1 MRWAFVFLCL
11 CLVMLCPGRV
21 QADGTRVVILGTGTP
36 AADHERAGAGIA
48 IIHNGQAYLFDAGLG
63 VVQRAIEANQRLKVE
78 ELEPTKICC
87 VFFTHLH
94 SDHIHDYSALASTR
108 WWERDARLQSWGPV
122 GLADLTAHMN
132 AMMEVEAKLR
142 ISGTPK
148 EVFKLMDGYRV
159 TPTEITE
166 GVVFRKDDLTVEAF
180 TVPHGDI
187 RPAFGYRITTADRS
201 IVISGDTGFSETI
214 MEKAKGVDLLL
225 HEVVSSKGLE
235 PLPEFW
241 RRYHGTSHTPADRL
255 AALAASARPKKLVL
269 YHVLFAGRSEQ
280 ELLEEV
286 RAGYDGDV
294 VLASDLDM
302 F

>member
-1 MRWAFVFLCL
+1 MEAEPMRAILSLCL
-11 CLVMLCPGRV
+11 LLPLWA
-21 QADGTRVVILGTGTP
+21 QAGETRVVVLGSGTP
-36 AADHERAGAGIA
+36 APDAERAGAGIA
-48 IIHNGQAYLFDAGLG
+48 VVHQGRAYLFDAGLG
-63 VVQRAIEANQRLKVE
+63 VVQRAIEANQRLKIG

-108 WWERDARLQSWGPV
+108 WWEREAGLQSWGPA
-122 GLADLTAHMN
+122 GLAELTGHMN
-132 AMMEVEAKLR
+132 RMMEVEAKLR

-159 TPTEITE
+159 TAVEIAE
-166 GVVFRKDDLTVEAF
+166 GIVFQKDDLTIEAF
-180 TVPHGDI
+180 PVSHGNI

-201 IVISGDTGFSETI
+201 IVISGDTGFSESI
-214 MEKAKGVDLLL
+214 GEKAKGVDLLF

-255 AALAASARPKKLVL
+255 AGLAAEARPKKLVL

-280 ELLEEV
+280 QLLEEI

-294 VLASDLDM
+294 VLANDLDV